1 MQIFQIK
8 MEETQFFVIK
18 IISGEKSI
26 KSWYGAKL
34 MDDLELMDVYTYFA
48 SGENTFS
55 NISF

>member
-1 MQIFQIK
+1 

-34 MDDLELMDVYTYFA
+34 KDDLDLMDVYTYFA